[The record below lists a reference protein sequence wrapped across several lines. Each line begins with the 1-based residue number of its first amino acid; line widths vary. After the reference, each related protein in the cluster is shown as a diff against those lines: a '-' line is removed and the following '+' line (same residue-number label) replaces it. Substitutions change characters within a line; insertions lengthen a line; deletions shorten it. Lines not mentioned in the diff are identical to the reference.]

1 MKPLHNTTLR
11 TVDAIE
17 RPIHVTALEVPVTY
31 TDVLALTPGFH
42 ASPPVL
48 PEPADP
54 AFALSDLPPN
64 GFDFILHV
72 GVSGA
77 GPMRVETRG
86 RKVGYDR
93 PDAQGKLC
101 PTVGPPSSG
110 EEQAR
115 SLVGK
120 LVRGLTGARDAPVRG
135 FGEGYEDF
143 PEELFTEI
151 DSEGLIQY
159 LKETGFSV
167 RLRASVDY
175 AES

>member
-1 MKPLHNTTLR
+1 MLFR
-11 TVDAIE
+11 
-17 RPIHVTALEVPVTY
+17 
-31 TDVLALTPGFH
+31 
-42 ASPPVL
+42 S
-48 PEPADP
+48 
-54 AFALSDLPPN
+54 AFALSDLPPD

-77 GPMRVETRG
+77 GPMRVEKRG

-93 PDAQGKLC
+93 PDALGKLC
-101 PTVGPPSSG
+101 PTVGAPSLG
-110 EEQAR
+110 QEQTS

-143 PEELFTEI
+143 PNELFTEI

-167 RLRASVDY
+167 RVRAFVGHM
-175 AES
+175 ES

>member
-1 MKPLHNTTLR
+1 MLR
-11 TVDAIE
+11 TVGAAE

-42 ASPPVL
+42 ASRPVL
-48 PEPADP
+48 PEPTDL
-54 AFALSDLPPN
+54 AFALSELPPK

-72 GVSGA
+72 GVWGA
-77 GPMRVETRG
+77 GPMRVERRG

-93 PDAQGKLC
+93 PDAQGRLC
-101 PTVGPPSSG
+101 PIVGPSPSG
-110 EEQAR
+110 KENDI
-115 SLVGK
+115 SLLGK
-120 LVRGLTGARDAPVRG
+120 LVRGLTGTRDVPVRG

-143 PEELFTEI
+143 PDELFTAV

-167 RLRASVDY
+167 RLRIEHLFDLAG
-175 AES
+175 

>member
-11 TVDAIE
+11 TIDATE
-17 RPIHVTALEVPVTY
+17 RPIHVTAFEVPVTY

-48 PEPADP
+48 PKPADP
-54 AFALSDLPPN
+54 AFALSELPPD

-72 GVSGA
+72 GVSGS
-77 GPMRVETRG
+77 GPMRVEKRG

-101 PTVGPPSSG
+101 PTVGASSSG
-110 EEQAR
+110 
-115 SLVGK
+115 STLLGK
-120 LVRGLTGARDAPVRG
+120 LVRGLTGPRDVPVRG

-151 DSEGLIQY
+151 NSEGLIQY

-167 RLRASVDY
+167 RLCVFVGYS
-175 AES
+175 ES